1 MFPENG
7 MGAVGSAT
15 AHIDDILG
23 RAEPDLLKKVRRSW
37 EQRLGKL
44 QVQKK
49 SSAHV
54 GKEVARKE
62 DCPAALTHGG
72 LNEEPEVPSHAS
84 GAVGGPDGAVVAG

>member
-1 MFPENG
+1 MFSENG
-7 MGAVGSAT
+7 MGAVGAIT
-15 AHIDDILG
+15 THIDDISG

-54 GKEVARKE
+54 GKDVARKE
-62 DCPAALTHGG
+62 DFPATLTHGG
-72 LNEEPEVPSHAS
+72 LNEEPEVSSHAP
-84 GAVGGPDGAVVAG
+84 GAVGRPGGAVVAG